1 MFSLHCRGWKIYH
14 CLPAPRGLDQVS
26 LLNTPR
32 KAATLVHVETGRI
45 FVLNAH
51 NTKIG
56 RSNESDIVLAGD
68 LTASR
73 QQAHVMLL
81 GEHYYVEDLQSTNGT
96 LLNGELIEC
105 PVRLM
110 ADDVV
115 TVGRSS
121 FVFCPTQ
128 RSRRQKTTE
137 VDSTFVPA
145 ASKAAVP
152 PPTNLLGRMVQAF
165 FPARAKLSLQSSG
178 PVTVPNNQRKF
189 ARGQVASS
197 VLRNYQKRQMLRL
210 QSSTAPAWNR
220 I

>member
-1 MFSLHCRGWKIYH
+1 M
-14 CLPAPRGLDQVS
+14 S
-26 LLNTPR
+26 LLNSAKKP
-32 KAATLVHVETGRI
+32 ATLVHIDTGRI
-45 FVLNAH
+45 FELSSD

-73 QQAHVMLL
+73 NQAHVMLL
-81 GEHYYVEDLQSTNGT
+81 GEYYYLEDLNSTNGT

-121 FVFCPTQ
+121 FVFSPTP
-128 RSRRQKTTE
+128 RSRRLKTTE
-137 VDSTFVPA
+137 VDSTFVTDKPA
-145 ASKAAVP
+145 SV
-152 PPTNLLGRMVQAF
+152 PTNVLGRMVKVF
-165 FPARAKLSLQSSG
+165 FAGSKKISIKPNG
-178 PVTVPNNQRKF
+178 PQTVPNTSGKY

-197 VLRNYQKRQMLRL
+197 VLRNYQKRQMMRL
-210 QSSTAPAWNR
+210 QSNTPPAWNR